1 MQCDTGV
8 GCSVLSPPDNGM
20 VSQTGLATDSEV
32 NYSCRQG
39 FTLTGNKTRLCSDQ
53 GLWAGSQPLCTEDSD
68 DDRTF
73 LFIVIISLGVAVG
86 LTVVIIAACI
96 LILVF
101 WRKRVRMGK
110 EGHAKATFENAS
122 PPLKRHGKPRSTS
135 SGGSNDAF
143 GEPEIG
149 LAILRYAEEPRA
161 VGTPPPHDPTTF
173 QQPSP
178 PSSVLPPSYSDLEQT
193 LSPNDERQTN
203 STQALFS
210 NCSPPTGGGASGV
223 GPSSD
228 ESASNKIPLSVSYS
242 NEPRTAGSTPSPHP
256 PNDSRQD
263 SLEESYRSEAYGTTR
278 ILD

>member
-1 MQCDTGV
+1 MPFYYLVVAHD
-8 GCSVLSPPDNGM
+8 DFFNH
-20 VSQTGLATDSEV
+20 
-32 NYSCRQG
+32 
-39 FTLTGNKTRLCSDQ
+39 TRLF
-53 GLWAGSQPLCTEDSD
+53 LTEDSD
-68 DDRTF
+68 DGRTF
-73 LFIVIISLGVAVG
+73 LFIVIVSLGVAVG

-96 LILVF
+96 LIVVF

-122 PPLKRHGKPRSTS
+122 PPLKRHGKPQSTS

-143 GEPEIG
+143 GEPEIV
-149 LAILRYAEEPRA
+149 LAVLRYTEEPRA
-161 VGTPPPHDPTTF
+161 VGTPPPPDPTTF

-193 LSPNDERQTN
+193 LSPNDERHTN
-203 STQALFS
+203 STQAQLSSSS
-210 NCSPPTGGGASGV
+210 NCSPPTGTGASGV
-223 GPSSD
+223 GSRGD
-228 ESASNKIPLSVSYS
+228 ETASNKIPLSVSYS

-263 SLEESYRSEAYGTTR
+263 SLEESCRSETYSTTR